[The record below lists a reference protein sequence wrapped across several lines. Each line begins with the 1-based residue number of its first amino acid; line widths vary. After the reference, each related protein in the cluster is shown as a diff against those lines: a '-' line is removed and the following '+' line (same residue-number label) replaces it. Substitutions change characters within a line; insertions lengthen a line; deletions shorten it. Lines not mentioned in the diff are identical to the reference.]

1 MKAKVETLRA
11 GSFDVELTSE
21 NQALDVLLLLDKP
34 FASSQQYIVSEP
46 GCCPQVLELRK
57 AVAARLQLSGP
68 ECLKLVSGGQALHDK
83 DVLRPNGDKLHVL
96 RRAARES
103 RSSEL

>member
-1 MKAKVETLRA
+1 M
-11 GSFDVELTSE
+11 ELTSE

-34 FASSQQYIVSEP
+34 FASSQQYIVSED
-46 GCCPQVLELRK
+46 GYCPQVFELRK

-83 DVLRPNGDKLHVL
+83 DVLKPNGADHHLL
-96 RRAARES
+96 RRAALQRVKAF
-103 RSSEL
+103 